1 MSVAEWADTY
11 GIHHWRILLSSH
23 RKLAWVRFE
32 PTTTEFRS
40 NALSY
45 LAMSSTRTQ
54 DQLCNIYIYIRERE
68 KERERER
75 EREITWPEIF
85 VLSAILHDPR
95 YSYSQQYYMTRDIG
109 KSFLWNSFFYNFQKV
124 YRFSIYKGRNL
135 NKIED
140 LLFIISF
147 KIFIKNCSWIDTSIS
162 SPVCSPSPFSQFPN
176 PNLKH
181 GLQSHW
187 YSFITTLFL
196 LL

>member
-45 LAMSSTRTQ
+45 QAMSSTRSH
-54 DQLCNIYIYIRERE
+54 DQLCNIYIIYR
-68 KERERER
+68 ERERER
-75 EREITWPEIF
+75 ERER
-85 VLSAILHDPR
+85 VHDPR

-135 NKIED
+135 NQIED